1 MNKLI
6 IVLIMLVALVTPSFA
21 VESDY
26 LPQILVFPLG
36 TTNAGTGAVST
47 TIVKVPAN
55 ITVTGV
61 FVSDSGGIAK
71 DATDTAVVTLSDAS
85 TTLSTHTT
93 ATTAVT
99 ANVPL
104 AMTITA
110 AHARVAK
117 NAVLKCVLTKGAS
130 GKATTNASVY
140 ITYIVG
146 W

>member
-99 ANVPL
+99 A
-104 AMTITA
+104 MC
-110 AHARVAK
+110 R
-117 NAVLKCVLTKGAS
+117 
-130 GKATTNASVY
+130 
-140 ITYIVG
+140 
-146 W
+146 